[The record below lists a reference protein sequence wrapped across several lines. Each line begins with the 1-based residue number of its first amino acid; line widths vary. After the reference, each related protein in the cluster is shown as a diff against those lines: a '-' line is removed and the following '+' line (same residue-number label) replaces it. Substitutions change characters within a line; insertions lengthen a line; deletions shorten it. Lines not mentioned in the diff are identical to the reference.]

1 MAAEQIL
8 VDTNVLLEAT
18 DEQRLHHKAALDF
31 VSDRPGLHL
40 CAQVVREY
48 LVVATRPATRAANGL
63 GLSMQKALENV
74 KMFRERLRL
83 VPEEKPLLPTL
94 LRVLDEVPCKG
105 KRIHDANLVACA
117 VVHGISRVATLNVG
131 DFKGFVDYVTV
142 LDLAAQ

>member
-18 DEQRLHHKAALDF
+18 DEQRKHHKAALDF
-31 VSDRPGLHL
+31 VSNRPGLRL

-48 LVVATRPATRAANGL
+48 LVVGTRPATRAANGL
-63 GLSMQKALENV
+63 GLSMQQALENV
-74 KMFRERLRL
+74 STFRERLRL

-94 LRVLDEVPCKG
+94 LQLLDAVPCKG

-117 VVHGISRVATLNVG
+117 VAHGIRRVATLNEG
-131 DFKGFVDYVTV
+131 DFEGFVDYVTV
-142 LDLAAQ
+142 FHLVAK